1 MGFTLFKKLFKP
13 IMALDGQRHVF
24 MRTSRLMHLI
34 VTEPAEGER
43 SFEFARGDAHVRE
56 AIMSSWAHAMRRY
69 KCCITRATTG
79 SAGSAASGANRT
91 AVPLS
96 KLAVNR

>member
-1 MGFTLFKKLFKP
+1 MGFTLFKKLFTP

-43 SFEFARGDAHVRE
+43 SFE
-56 AIMSSWAHAMRRY
+56 SSRAVMRRCA
-69 KCCITRATTG
+69 KPSCQAARMQCGVQMLHHARNHRIGRQRRFRRQSDSGTTFQIG
-79 SAGSAASGANRT
+79 G
-91 AVPLS
+91 
-96 KLAVNR
+96 